1 MASQTLD
8 RAQPRS
14 RKPGASP
21 LRVTDVVSALSFAL
35 DLTEGQHPGHSVR
48 SCVIGMRIAEEIGLP
63 DSQRSDLYY
72 ALLMKDTGCSTNA
85 SRMHQIL
92 GGDEISAR
100 RDIKTTDWTR
110 LGWESLQYALAHV
123 RPGGSFTDRVRALF
137 ETGRNRKRNT
147 RELIQI
153 RCERGASIARRI
165 GLSDAAANAIRSL
178 DELWDGRGQPNG
190 LRGEQIPCL
199 SRIMNFAQTM
209 DVFFTAH
216 GPATAIKIARAR
228 RGTWFDP
235 NVVSGFLSVVKR
247 GTLWSELAGA
257 DWAVLGLE
265 PVHTFFTA
273 DETVLDN
280 ICVAFAD
287 VIDAKSPFTYRHS
300 LGVAEAAVAVARTLS
315 LNESEVKTIRRAA
328 LLHDIG
334 KLGVP
339 NSILDKPAKLT
350 VEEFEVVKKHPAYS
364 YEILNR
370 IPGFDDLSEIA
381 ASHHEKLDGSGYFRG
396 LEGDALSTPAR
407 ILAVADVYDALAARR
422 PYRDALPME
431 KVLSIMERETP
442 RALDADCFE
451 ALKGSFARDLS
462 QLAAAVSG
470 SFSDALRDVSG
481 GHPEPAQCGTFQISA
496 DPAVR

>member
-235 NVVSGFLSVVKR
+235 NVVSGF
-247 GTLWSELAGA
+247 
-257 DWAVLGLE
+257 
-265 PVHTFFTA
+265 
-273 DETVLDN
+273 
-280 ICVAFAD
+280 
-287 VIDAKSPFTYRHS
+287 
-300 LGVAEAAVAVARTLS
+300 
-315 LNESEVKTIRRAA
+315 
-328 LLHDIG
+328 
-334 KLGVP
+334 
-339 NSILDKPAKLT
+339 
-350 VEEFEVVKKHPAYS
+350 
-364 YEILNR
+364 
-370 IPGFDDLSEIA
+370 
-381 ASHHEKLDGSGYFRG
+381 
-396 LEGDALSTPAR
+396 
-407 ILAVADVYDALAARR
+407 
-422 PYRDALPME
+422 
-431 KVLSIMERETP
+431 P
-442 RALDADCFE
+442 RAFILM
-451 ALKGSFARDLS
+451 
-462 QLAAAVSG
+462 
-470 SFSDALRDVSG
+470 
-481 GHPEPAQCGTFQISA
+481 
-496 DPAVR
+496 